1 MIEGG
6 IETYSVSNN
15 EPKARKTPAPGNMGA
30 SGTPY
35 SLLHVFNP
43 FFLKKKDGLFENEPN
58 LLSDSRMP
66 KDAASLELTQAGIIL
81 NERSEILKVKPED
94 QKISIDDISFKS

>member
-1 MIEGG
+1 
-6 IETYSVSNN
+6 
-15 EPKARKTPAPGNMGA
+15 
-30 SGTPY
+30 
-35 SLLHVFNP
+35 
-43 FFLKKKDGLFENEPN
+43 
-58 LLSDSRMP
+58 MP